1 MATWR
6 YVAHV
11 KGVQTK
17 IPEFVNSGEKT
28 TLWDFGLKSD
38 EEGLNGLDSF
48 LNSRKK
54 MFGPGLQWVALEKTD
69 SDTDYMDG
77 SANWVELKRVDS

>member
-11 KGVQTK
+11 KGAQTK
-17 IPEFVNSGEKT
+17 IPEFVNPGEKT

-54 MFGPGLQWVALEKTD
+54 MFGAVLQWVALEKTD
-69 SDTDYMDG
+69 SDTDYMDS
-77 SANWVELKRVDS
+77 SANWVELKRVDL